1 MKHYFGLF
9 FSILISFCAF
19 NENSATVLSARCKSR
34 CLAKEILRYRNVTSV
49 PYCTTKDCS
58 ACMKPCQEEKK
69 ASLSCYILCG
79 SNAHVKK
86 RNICKDSCKFMK
98 HLHLEDHGNSS
109 CPTGVAESKC
119 KLMRPENVHISTPTT
134 KKESTKV
141 IWNGTWPPETVFVV
155 FERWQKKG
163 LSQDWREF
171 KQTTLQLV
179 TVELQPLV
187 WHQFKVLAANQYTT
201 SLFSIPSKLEFA
213 ELRRPGPPREFRVL
227 SMRTVKGH
235 AEVDIS
241 WRKPESINGLP
252 IHKYKLSWSM
262 RPDVLLAQYENF
274 EVSEERIKGNM
285 HRYTINELQSNTT
298 YVLEIQAILRLNT
311 KRVRSSRVTLTV
323 RTPPLAK
330 DEMKKTV
337 LKKTSK
343 GAKNSIS
350 SSTKSTNGKMAVVS
364 NPTIQGPNSKSIH
377 VSTPPSQVSTPQR
390 NGTESLNLKVQK
402 SVAVLINVLGL
413 HTDISIASVVIMI
426 CYL

>member
-9 FSILISFCAF
+9 FSILIGVCVF

-34 CLAKEILRYRNVTSV
+34 CLAKVTAV
-49 PYCTTKDCS
+49 PECITQDCS
-58 ACMKPCQEEKK
+58 ACMKPCQDQEKK
-69 ASLSCYILCG
+69 GILSCSILCG
-79 SNAHVKK
+79 SGAHVKR

-119 KLMRPENVHISTPTT
+119 ELMRPENVQVSPPKT
-134 KKESTKV
+134 KKESRKV
-141 IWNGTWPPETVFVV
+141 TWNGTWPPETVFII
-155 FERWQKKG
+155 FERWHKKG
-163 LSQDWREF
+163 MSAAQGTSQGWREF
-171 KQTTLQLV
+171 KQTILQSI

-201 SLFSIPSKLEFA
+201 SSFSLPSKLEFA
-213 ELRRPGPPREFRVL
+213 ELRSPGPPREFRVL

-241 WRKPESINGLP
+241 WRKPESNNGLP

-262 RPDVLLAQYENF
+262 RPDILLDQYESF
-274 EVSEERIKGNM
+274 EVSEQRIKGNI
-285 HRYTINELQSNTT
+285 HQYSINGLQPNTT
-298 YVLEIQAILRLNT
+298 YLLEIQAILRLNT

-323 RTPPLAK
+323 RTPALAK
-330 DEMKKTV
+330 VSKKKTKV
-337 LKKTSK
+337 
-343 GAKNSIS
+343 AKNSIS

-364 NPTIQGPNSKSIH
+364 KPTIQGPNSKSIY
-377 VSTPPSQVSTPQR
+377 VSTPPSQASTPQR
-390 NGTESLNLKVQK
+390 NGTESSNLKVQK

-413 HTDISIASVVIMI
+413 HTDILIALVVIIM